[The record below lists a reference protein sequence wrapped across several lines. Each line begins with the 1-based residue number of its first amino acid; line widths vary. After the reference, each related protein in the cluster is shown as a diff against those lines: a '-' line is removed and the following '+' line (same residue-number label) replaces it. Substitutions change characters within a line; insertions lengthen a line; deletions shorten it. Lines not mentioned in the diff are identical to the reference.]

1 MILGE
6 GVLVGNSSQALFL
19 VHSESVENSFVN
31 TRPFRVNA
39 GPVHAYIRLANGQTK
54 YLSEVRSGDKLPI
67 VNYEGKSYPAIVGRV
82 KMERRPLALV
92 EAEENGQNLSIILQ
106 NAETIRLTEPCGNAV
121 SLVDLKKGSEVLVYR
136 ERAGRHFGVPVDE
149 TITER

>member
-1 MILGE
+1 M
-6 GVLVGNSSQALFL
+6 
-19 VHSESVENSFVN
+19 
-31 TRPFRVNA
+31 NA

-54 YLSEVRSGDKLPI
+54 YLSEVRSGDKVLI
-67 VNYEGKSYPAIVGRV
+67 VNYEGKSYPAVVGRA